1 MLKFGIS
8 RVLATSVL
16 AILSIGATQ
25 ATFAQNASGDVAVV
39 QVPKQPDDRVTQ
51 AASYHLVSPW
61 VLRAITCRKDSES
74 ARC

>member
-1 MLKFGIS
+1 MVGLVTI
-8 RVLATSVL
+8 V
-16 AILSIGATQ
+16 ATQ
-25 ATFAQNASGDVAVV
+25 AAFAQNAAGDVAVV

-61 VLRAITCRKDSES
+61 VLRAITFRKDSES